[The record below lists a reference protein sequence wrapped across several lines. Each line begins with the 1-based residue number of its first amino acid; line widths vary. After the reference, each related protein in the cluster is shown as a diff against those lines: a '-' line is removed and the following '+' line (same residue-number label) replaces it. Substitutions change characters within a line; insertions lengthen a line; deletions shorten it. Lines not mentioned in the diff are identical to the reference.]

1 MRVLAQNQITRLSR
15 LKLFLALS
23 RTPHGLLD
31 IATPAFAALLWLGH
45 FPPLQVIFLGIF
57 TAFAGYTAVYAL
69 NDLMDYRV
77 DKEKIQQGDQGEP
90 GDYLDAPS
98 IRHPIAQGAL
108 SFREAL
114 LWVLAWAALAVI
126 GAYLLNPVCVLIFT
140 VACALET
147 LYCVMLKVTHLRSIV
162 SGAVKT
168 SGGIA
173 AVFAVDPHPS
183 FSFLIVLFLWLFF
196 WEIGGQNVPNDW
208 TEMEVDRRIG
218 AKTPPVRFGPEITS
232 LIIFGSL
239 LMTVVMGVLLFL
251 FASGRFELPF
261 LFASFVVAVYLLVVP
276 AFRLHKT
283 KEPRHALLLF
293 NRASFYPL
301 ALLVLITIRICI

>member
-1 MRVLAQNQITRLSR
+1 MAQNQITHLSR

-31 IATPAFAALLWLGH
+31 VATPAFAALLWLGH

-69 NDLMDYRV
+69 NDLIDYRV
-77 DKEKIQQGDQGEP
+77 DKEKIQQGDQGES
-90 GDYLDAPS
+90 GDYLDAPL
-98 IRHPIAQGAL
+98 IPHPIAQGAL
-108 SFREAL
+108 SFKEAL
-114 LWVLAWAALAVI
+114 LWALAWAVLAVI

-140 VACALET
+140 AGCALET
-147 LYCVMLKVTHLRSIV
+147 LYCLMIRVTYLRSIV

-173 AVFAVDPHPS
+173 AVFAVDPDPS
-183 FSFLIVLFLWLFF
+183 LSFLIVLFLWLFF
-196 WEIGGQNVPNDW
+196 WEIGGQNIPNDW

-218 AKTPPVRFGPEITS
+218 AKTLPVRFGPKRS
-232 LIIFGSL
+232 SMIIFGSL
-239 LMTVVMGVLLFL
+239 LMAVAMGVLLFL
-251 FASGRFELPF
+251 FASVRLELPF
-261 LFASFVVAVYLLVVP
+261 LVASLVLGIYLLIIP
-276 AFRLHKT
+276 AFRLHES

-301 ALLVLITIRICI
+301 ALLVLITIRTLV